1 MPVSTRFRRHGPSHD
16 RGAVAG
22 LRQPQSRSTTFQ
34 TDYRYVDRP
43 TKARYVWLK
52 YHKILRARRI
62 LDVGADNGY
71 LKSQIDPAATYWGIG
86 LGGAPDQR
94 VDLDQVDRLPFD
106 SHAFDTVL
114 CLDVLEHLENAH
126 GIFDELCRV
135 SRRHVI
141 VSLPN
146 PWKNFWRM
154 LRKGPYC
161 QEEPLKYYGLPPV
174 APRDRHRWFFNQHQ
188 ARAFICQRARLC
200 SMDVIHMDDETD
212 GPIDWLTRMAR
223 WWQTR
228 GLRATADVGQLYA
241 GTLWAVLEKP
251 IHASP

>member
-1 MPVSTRFRRHGPSHD
+1 MPSTLLTSDDHSP
-16 RGAVAG
+16 GAIAADADPR
-22 LRQPQSRSTTFQ
+22 RQPSCGANFRTE
-34 TDYRYVDRP
+34 YRYVDRE
-43 TKARYVWLK
+43 TKSRYVWLK
-52 YHKILRARRI
+52 YQEILRARRI
-62 LDVGADNGY
+62 LDVGADNCY
-71 LKSQIDPAATYWGIG
+71 LKAHIDPAATYWGIG
-86 LGGAPDQR
+86 LGGAPDQH
-94 VDLDQVDRLPFD
+94 VDLEQAVLPFE
-106 SHAFDTVL
+106 SHSFDTVL
-114 CLDVLEHLENAH
+114 CLDVLEHLEQAH
-126 GIFDELCRV
+126 RVFDELCRV

-141 VSLPN
+141 LSLPN
-146 PWKNFWRM
+146 PWKEFWRM
-154 LRKGPYC
+154 LRKGSC
-161 QEEPLKYYGLPPV
+161 RRGEPLKHYGLPAE
-174 APRDRHRWFFNQHQ
+174 APQDRHRWFFNQHQ